1 MEIEFNL
8 LNIVLLVCII
18 QGAIMGIRIFFKK
31 DGNAVANRFLGL
43 FIACI
48 SLELTH
54 LFFSIANI
62 FGQNPDLYMMPI
74 YSSFAFG
81 PLLYWYVHSLT
92 KPDILFHWRKQG
104 WHFIPVF
111 IQFIFYCI
119 LGASSYETKNWFW
132 GEYHSI
138 YTYPFEN
145 NFKVFSFSAYLIASL
160 WLVRQY
166 QKQIKE
172 TYASLDKVTLQWLYR
187 LLIVLFIVYF
197 IDFTESYVHEF
208 FDYHPFHAANWL
220 PAVTVYWLGWTVL
233 MRNPLEK
240 AELLPL
246 KTDTT
251 LQKKSNTES
260 IRLLD
265 EVSLASTSQE
275 LSQKMEAEQWYLN
288 PTLKLSDLSKEM
300 NLPVKTLSYV
310 INTGIGKSF
319 YDFVN
324 LYRVEEFQKR
334 IKQDNYAHLSLLGVA
349 YDCGFNSKAT
359 FNRIF
364 KKFTGISPSVY
375 QRENLCKM
383 NDDFRITN
391 DENLF

>member
-8 LNIVLLVCII
+8 INIVLLVCII
-18 QGAIMGIRIFFKK
+18 QGTIMGIRIFFKR
-31 DGNAVANRFLGL
+31 DASSSANRFLGL
-43 FIACI
+43 FVACI

-54 LFFSIANI
+54 LFFSISNI
-62 FGQNPDLYMMPI
+62 YSQNPDLYMMPI

-92 KPDILFHWRKQG
+92 KPDIPFNWRKHG
-104 WHFIPVF
+104 WHFIPVL

-132 GEYHSI
+132 GEYHQH

-145 NFKVFSFSAYLIASL
+145 NFKVFSFFAYLSASL

-166 QKQIKE
+166 QGQIKE
-172 TYASLDKVTLQWLYR
+172 TYAFLDKVTLQWLYR

-197 IDFTESYVHEF
+197 IEFVESYVHEF

-220 PAVTVYWLGWTVL
+220 PAITVYWLGWTVL
-233 MRNPLEK
+233 TRNSQEK
-240 AELLPL
+240 AELLP
-246 KTDTT
+246 TQNDTT
-251 LQKKSNTES
+251 SQKTNTAS
-260 IRLLD
+260 TQLLD
-265 EVSLASTSQE
+265 ETTLLATSQE
-275 LSQKMEAEQWYLN
+275 LTQKMEAEQWFLN

-324 LYRVEEFQKR
+324 TYRVEEFQKR
-334 IKQDNYAHLSLLGVA
+334 VKQDDYAHLSLLGVA

-364 KKFTGISPSVY
+364 KKFTGVSPSVY
-375 QRENLCKM
+375 QREK
-383 NDDFRITN
+383 RT
-391 DENLF
+391 

>member
-1 MEIEFNL
+1 MEIKFNL
-8 LNIVLLVCII
+8 INIVLLVCII
-18 QGAIMGIRIFFKK
+18 QGMIMGVRIFFKK
-31 DGNAVANRFLGL
+31 EGNPIANRFLGL
-43 FIACI
+43 FVACI

-54 LFFSIANI
+54 LFFSLANI

-92 KPDILFHWRKQG
+92 KPNISFNWRKHG
-104 WHFIPVF
+104 WHFIPVL

-132 GEYHSI
+132 GEYHSS

-145 NFKVFSFSAYLIASL
+145 YFKVFSFFTYLIAAL
-160 WLVRQY
+160 WMVRQY

-187 LLIVLFIVYF
+187 LLIILFVVYF
-197 IDFTESYVHEF
+197 IEFTESRVHEF
-208 FDYHPFHAANWL
+208 FDFHPFHAANWL

-240 AELLPL
+240 AELLPP
-246 KTDTT
+246 KNETAI
-251 LQKKSNTES
+251 QKNTSPES
-260 IRLLD
+260 TQLLD
-265 EVSLASTSQE
+265 ETTLSIRAKE
-275 LSQKMEAEQWYLN
+275 LTQKMESEKWYLN

-324 LYRVEEFQKR
+324 TYRVEEFQSR
-334 IKQDNYAHLSLLGVA
+334 IKQESYAHLSLLGVA

-364 KKFTGISPSVY
+364 KKFTGVSPSVY
-375 QRENLCKM
+375 QREKVV
-383 NDDFRITN
+383 
-391 DENLF
+391 

>member
-8 LNIVLLVCII
+8 LNIVLLVCIV
-18 QGAIMGIRIFFKK
+18 QGIIMGIRIFFKK
-31 DGNAVANRFLGL
+31 DGNTVANRFLGL
-43 FIACI
+43 FVACI

-54 LFFSIANI
+54 LFFSLANI

-81 PLLYWYVHSLT
+81 PLLYWYVHTLT
-92 KPDILFHWRKQG
+92 KPNISFNWRKHG
-104 WHFIPVF
+104 WHFIPVL

-132 GEYHSI
+132 GEYHQN

-145 NFKVFSFSAYLIASL
+145 YFKVFSFFAYLIAAL

-172 TYASLDKVTLQWLYR
+172 TYASLNKVTLQWLYQ
-187 LLIVLFIVYF
+187 LLIVLFVVYF
-197 IDFTESYVHEF
+197 IEFTESRVHEF
-208 FDYHPFHAANWL
+208 FDYHPFHVANWL
-220 PAVTVYWLGWTVL
+220 PAVTVYWLAWTVL
-233 MRNPLEK
+233 MRKPLEK
-240 AELLPL
+240 AELLSA
-246 KTDTT
+246 KDETS
-251 LQKKSNTES
+251 LQKSANTES
-260 IRLLD
+260 TQLLD
-265 EVSLASTSQE
+265 KTTLLSSAQE
-275 LSQKMEAEQWYLN
+275 LTQKMEVEKWYLN

-324 LYRVEEFQKR
+324 AYRVEEFQKR
-334 IKQDNYAHLSLLGVA
+334 ITQDDHAHLSLLGIA

-364 KKFTGISPSVY
+364 KKFTGVSPSVY
-375 QRENLCKM
+375 QRQKAV
-383 NDDFRITN
+383 
-391 DENLF
+391 

>member
-18 QGAIMGIRIFFKK
+18 QGTIMGIRIFFKK
-31 DGNAVANRFLGL
+31 EGNQIANRFLGL
-43 FIACI
+43 FVACI

-54 LFFSIANI
+54 LFFSLAGI

-92 KPDILFHWRKQG
+92 KPDIPFSWRKHG
-104 WHFIPVF
+104 WHFIPVL

-132 GEYHSI
+132 GEYHSS

-145 NFKVFSFSAYLIASL
+145 NFKMVSFFAYLIAAL
-160 WLVRQY
+160 WMVRQY
-166 QKQIKE
+166 QQQIKE

-187 LLIVLFIVYF
+187 LLIILFIVYV
-197 IDFTESYVHEF
+197 INYAESHIHEY
-208 FDYHPFHAANWL
+208 FDYHPFHVANWL

-233 MRNPLEK
+233 MRNPLER
-240 AELLPL
+240 AELLPQEEVII
-246 KTDTT
+246 DT
-251 LQKKSNTES
+251 KSAAIES
-260 IRLLD
+260 VKLLD
-265 EVSLASTSQE
+265 ETTLHSTAKDLTE
-275 LSQKMEAEQWYLN
+275 KMETEKWYLN

-324 LYRVEEFQKR
+324 NYRVEEFQKR
-334 IKQDNYAHLSLLGVA
+334 IQQEDHAHLSLLGVA

-364 KKFTGISPSVY
+364 KKFTGVSPSVY
-375 QRENLCKM
+375 QREKKA
-383 NDDFRITN
+383 
-391 DENLF
+391 